1 MGLGPYPALTL
12 AKARIEAQRRRA
24 ERAEGK
30 DPLRV
35 RELER
40 QQTRLDAARAVT
52 FEQAAN
58 AFIAAREGMWKN
70 DKHRAQWPST
80 LEAYG

>member
-1 MGLGPYPALTL
+1 MRYLD
-12 AKARIEAQRRRA
+12 RRHTSPA

-40 QQTRLDAARAVT
+40 QRARLDAARAVT
-52 FEQAAN
+52 FEQAAK
-58 AFIAAREGMWKN
+58 AFIAAREGTWKN
-70 DKHRAQWPST
+70 DKHRAQWPLLKRMFTPSSARSRSA
-80 LEAYG
+80 L